1 MCALARTTTFP
12 DTFIFLGGDCG
23 HHAGEWRPTQYLP
36 LPDEIKPSP
45 LPAVRPTSC
54 PGSLFTRIHRFY
66 HENVPPPQSDE
77 DAVTHPFFTVRD
89 EFSHNGAEARE
100 SVEHMCDFDA
110 HDNVFTMVAH
120 DKTMLD
126 IVDLFPKASANDW
139 KSKGWR
145 EKGMWHFLG
154 DFHKAVT
161 DDTEERSQR

>member
-1 MCALARTTTFP
+1 MCALARTTTSP

-45 LPAVRPTSC
+45 LPAVHPTTC

-66 HENVPPPQSDE
+66 HENVPLPQSDE

-110 HDNVFTMVAH
+110 HDNVLTMVAH

-126 IVDLFPKASANDW
+126 IVDFFPKASANDW

-145 EKGMWHFLG
+145 EKGMWQFLG